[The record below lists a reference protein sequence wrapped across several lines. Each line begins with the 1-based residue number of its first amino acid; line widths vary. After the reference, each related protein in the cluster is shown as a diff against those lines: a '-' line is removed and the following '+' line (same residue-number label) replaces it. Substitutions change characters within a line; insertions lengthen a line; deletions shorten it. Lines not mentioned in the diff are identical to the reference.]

1 MLLFLGGSIG
11 SKTNFIS
18 ETLFPTCWK
27 KNQKKFCFLKT
38 LLLTHKT
45 YSHAISAQST
55 RRDFQGYRN
64 QSPPFIIEDT
74 AAGTTDGH
82 DHTPL

>member
-1 MLLFLGGSIG
+1 MLLVWVGSIG

-27 KNQKKFCFLKT
+27 EKPKKKFCFFKT

-45 YSHAISAQST
+45 YSHV
-55 RRDFQGYRN
+55 N
-64 QSPPFIIEDT
+64 QLRAPE
-74 AAGTTDGH
+74 GTSKVTGTSH
-82 DHTPL
+82 LLS